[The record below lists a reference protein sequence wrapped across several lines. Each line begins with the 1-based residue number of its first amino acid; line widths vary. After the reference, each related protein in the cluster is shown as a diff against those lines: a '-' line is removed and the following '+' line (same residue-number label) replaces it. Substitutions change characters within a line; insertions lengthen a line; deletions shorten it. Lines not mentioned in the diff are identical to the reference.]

1 MPYTV
6 NGIGTTYFGTWNRQ
20 VQDGICDS
28 CHQHVKLVNYET
40 WHCICVIF
48 IPIIPLGKKQVLDY
62 CPSCSRHRVLS
73 FREWVK
79 IRDEAI
85 GETATQFSAS
95 PDDPDAAVQMH
106 ATLSAFQ
113 KRDEAAQLA
122 EMLET
127 KFPDVARVQFYLAAW
142 YEQSGKPEVANRLF
156 MRAFELDPDDLG
168 IRRAA
173 MLTFVEQGEVDK
185 AKTLIQPYLPG
196 TENFDAGLFYA
207 LATGFQKAG
216 RHQEAVQTLRML
228 LDAAPTLKTDK
239 TFRKALAIS
248 EKSLG
253 VDAPTIPP
261 DPFYKSGLFLGSI
274 ASLAVVAAL
283 MVWNF
288 QIASNRT
295 VTVVNGLKAP
305 ITVNLDDRSPL
316 EIPAGNHVDVKL
328 AEGQHAAE
336 VSKPANQYPK
346 TEFVVSTN
354 WWERF
359 FRRPAFVVDPTKS
372 AAVVFEEVTYSRAEG
387 GAKPPDGRR
396 EMRLGEPFSSYNHI
410 DYRFVNFPATIQ
422 LGRKTRR
429 VVKTRV
435 AVTHEDVED
444 LVMQAQSEGKS
455 PESMLPFLEAHLQVP
470 PDNSQLLAIY
480 GAWSQQANKTSQC
493 RDFLRTRLSDR
504 PVRVDWHR
512 TYQAVSISQGDL
524 AVAQEQQRQ
533 LKQEYD
539 TILEAEPEDPSL
551 IYLRGRLENHT
562 SQAMPYFDRALA
574 VSQKHPYALYAKGY
588 CHLTRGEF
596 DVALDLMK
604 QATASSNE
612 PTFQLG
618 LRGTQFATGDLEGLE
633 KYARAELASSPLNP
647 SALLILLKTLV
658 ASNRAD
664 EADRELVR
672 FTTQIQQ
679 HNAIPLQSVL
689 EPLTLLLS
697 SFKGDFTEGGKFAN
711 SPNGFA
717 QRFGFFASLE
727 NNQLAD
733 LPADA
738 PAKDAAYWSLCREFV
753 ARKSADAEQAKAA
766 RTTALSYLDAGSDE
780 DWAAAD
786 VLRRSENVTW
796 DEIEDLFS
804 EPDHK
809 AVVLVAL
816 AHDRADLRP
825 QLLGLAEKLNFDLEF
840 PHYLLQRE
848 IADLRQ
854 KE

>member
-20 VQDGICDS
+20 VQDGVCDS
-28 CHQHVKLVNYET
+28 CQQRVKLVNYET

-62 CPSCSRHRVLS
+62 CPSCSRHRVMS

-85 GETATQFSAS
+85 GETATQLSAS

-122 EMLET
+122 EMLE
-127 KFPDVARVQFYLAAW
+127 KKYPDLARVQFYLAAW

-156 MRAFELDPDDLG
+156 LRAFELDPDNLG

-173 MLTFVEQGEVDK
+173 LLTFVEQGDVDT

-196 TENFDAGLFYA
+196 TENFDAALFYA

-228 LDAAPTLKTDK
+228 LDATPGLKTDK
-239 TFRKALAIS
+239 SFRKALAIS
-248 EKSLG
+248 EKALG
-253 VDAPTIPP
+253 VEVPTIPP
-261 DPFYKSGLFLGSI
+261 DPFYRSGLFLGFV
-274 ASLAVVAAL
+274 ATMAVVAAL
-283 MVWNF
+283 ILWNY

-295 VTVVNGLKAP
+295 VTVVNGLKSP
-305 ITVNLDDRSPL
+305 ISVNLDDRTPV
-316 EIPAGNHVDVKL
+316 EVPAGNHVDVTL
-328 AEGQHAAE
+328 AEGSHSAE
-336 VSKPANQYPK
+336 VSEPANRYPK
-346 TEFVVSTN
+346 LAFVVSTN

-372 AAVVFEEVTYSRAEG
+372 AAVVWEEVTYTRAAG
-387 GAKPPDGRR
+387 GVKPPESHR
-396 EMRLGEPFSSYNHI
+396 EMRLGEPFTSYKNI
-410 DYRFVNFPATIQ
+410 DYRFVDFPATIK
-422 LGRKTRR
+422 LSRKTRR

-435 AVTHEDVED
+435 AVTHEDVAD

-455 PESMLPFLEAHLQVP
+455 PESMLPYLETHLQAM
-470 PDNSQLLAIY
+470 PDSSELLAIY
-480 GAWSQQANKTSQC
+480 SSWSQQASKTSQC
-493 RDFLRTRLSDR
+493 RDFLRTRLADR

-512 TYQAVSISQGDL
+512 TYQAVSASRAVP
-524 AVAQEQQRQ
+524 AVAHEHQRQ

-539 TILEAEPEDPSL
+539 TLLEAEPEDASL
-551 IYLRGRLENHT
+551 IYLRGRLENH
-562 SQAMPYFDRALA
+562 SKQAMPYFERALA
-574 VSQKHPYALYAKGY
+574 VAQQHPYALYAKGY

-596 DVALDLMK
+596 DVALELMK

-612 PTFQLG
+612 PNFQLG
-618 LRGTQFATGDLEGLE
+618 LRHTQFATGDLEELE
-633 KYARAELASSPLNP
+633 KYARGELASSPLNP
-647 SALLILLKTLV
+647 SALIILLKALV

-664 EADRELVR
+664 EADRELAR
-672 FTTQIQQ
+672 FATQIQQ
-679 HNAIPLQSVL
+679 QSAMPVQAVL
-689 EPLTLLLS
+689 EPLTLLLA
-697 SFKGDFTEGGKFAN
+697 SFKGDFTSGGKFAN
-711 SPNGFA
+711 SPGSFA

-738 PAKDAAYWSLCREFV
+738 QSEDAAYWSLCREFV
-753 ARKSADAEQAKAA
+753 ARNTGDADQATTA
-766 RTTALSYLDAGSDE
+766 RTTALSLLDAGSDE

-786 VLRRSENVTW
+786 LLRRSETVTW

-816 AHDRADLRP
+816 AHDRVDLRP
-825 QLLGLAEKLNFDLEF
+825 RLLGLAEKLNFDLEF

-848 IADLRQ
+848 IAHLRQ